1 MPNEKPVPQQIPI
14 EKIHDLPGI
23 PKITMSDKSYGGLV
37 ASVLLDGVKEPVIL
51 RQREDGE
58 YQLVSGYR
66 RRKATELAKLK
77 TMPALVYDMT
87 EKDALEY
94 HKIANLNPDAPIP
107 GKLVEKDS
115 KAPTEKKPIEPV
127 KPDEK
132 KTEPPKVD
140 KATAP
145 AEKKPVEPVP
155 GEKKVEAPKAEKAEA
170 PAEKKP
176 TEPVKPDEKKTE
188 APKVEKTEAT
198 TEKKPTEPVKPDE
211 KKAETP
217 KAEKAETPA
226 EKKPVEPVKPDEKK
240 AEAPKAE
247 KAEAPA
253 DKKPTEP
260 VKPDEKK
267 AEPPKVEKTEA
278 PADKKPAEPVKPDEK
293 KAEAPKVEKTEAPD
307 NKKPAEPVKPAEKKA
322 EPPKAEKP
330 AKAPAA
336 KKKEAE
342 EKPVGKTAIGPTGT
356 AITQLLGEKLNP
368 PTAKDIKALPI
379 PGEGEAFSAVLHPA
393 YLKKAE
399 INTFSVDRNSDDFK
413 ELYKSIER
421 FGVKDPVLAR
431 FNKDGELEILSGQ
444 RRHLIASEL
453 NYPVPTIIQQLDDD
467 DAKILVA
474 DGNLHREHI
483 STYDLSRALRMKADS
498 MKRKAGRKLR
508 GVKGGPETDE
518 LIAKEMGMSTM
529 KLNRLMKLSEAT
541 QQICDLVDDGTIAV
555 SIAYNLAF
563 LQPKH
568 QDTVADLIGINVK
581 VNNENTTNL
590 KKIAARESLTE
601 QKIRDVLEG
610 KYPPKVVE
618 KPKAAEPPAQPAP
631 AMAPAPASIPK
642 SPDMGTPV
650 PGQPSDKVIPFPSA
664 PGQDAA
670 PTVSGQ
676 DAVPSQP
683 AVPGQ
688 SAAPTAPTPPA
699 PAEAAP
705 TAPAAE
711 PPAPAAPGEAP
722 KETQDRENSYE
733 TKIVLRGDRLRKYFP
748 DVSMTPLAIENSIYD
763 ALEERRQRQAREK
776 AKTEIFKGKKEPVK

>member
-1 MPNEKPVPQQIPI
+1 MPNEKPVPQKIPL
-14 EKIHDLPGI
+14 ERIHDLPGI
-23 PKITMSDKSYGGLV
+23 PKVTLPDKSYGGLV
-37 ASVLLDGVKEPVIL
+37 ASILLDGVKEPVIL

-77 TMPALVYDMT
+77 ELPALVYDMS

-107 GKLVEKDS
+107 GKLVEKDG
-115 KAPTEKKPIEPV
+115 KAPADKKPAGQEKKDDAK

-132 KTEPPKVD
+132 K
-140 KATAP
+140 A
-145 AEKKPVEPVP
+145 
-155 GEKKVEAPKAEKAEA
+155 EAPKPENPA
-170 PAEKKP
+170 PAPTGKKPAPAPADKKPAEPEKKDGA
-176 TEPVKPDEKKTE
+176 K
-188 APKVEKTEAT
+188 
-198 TEKKPTEPVKPDE
+198 KPDE

-217 KAEKAETPA
+217 KVEKPALTPADKKPVEPEKKNEAKKPDEKKTEASKAEKPA
-226 EKKPVEPVKPDEKK
+226 PAPADKKPVEPVKKDEAKKTDEKK
-240 AEAPKAE
+240 SEVPKPDKPADKESAMPGNEKDKKAAE
-247 KAEAPA
+247 AEAPA
-253 DKKPTEP
+253 AVDK
-260 VKPDEKK
+260 EK
-267 AEPPKVEKTEA
+267 
-278 PADKKPAEPVKPDEK
+278 
-293 KAEAPKVEKTEAPD
+293 
-307 NKKPAEPVKPAEKKA
+307 
-322 EPPKAEKP
+322 KP
-330 AKAPAA
+330 AKAPAP
-336 KKKEAE
+336 KKED
-342 EKPVGKTAIGPTGT
+342 KPVEKTAVGPTGT
-356 AITQLLGEKLNP
+356 SITKLLGEKLDP
-368 PTAKDIKALPI
+368 PTEKDKKSLPI

-393 YLKKAE
+393 YLKKAD
-399 INTFSVDRNSDDFK
+399 INTFSVDRSSDDFK
-413 ELYKSIER
+413 ELFKSIER

-431 FNKDGELEILSGQ
+431 FNKDGDLEILSGQ

-467 DAKILVA
+467 DARILVA

-555 SIAYNLAF
+555 SIAYNIAF

-568 QDTVADLIGINVK
+568 QDMVADMIGINVK

-590 KKIAARESLTE
+590 KKIAAKESLTE

-618 KPKAAEPPAQPAP
+618 KPKAVEPPAPAAQP
-631 AMAPAPASIPK
+631 MAPAPAAIPK
-642 SPDMGTPV
+642 SPDVGAPV
-650 PGQPSDKVIPFPSA
+650 PGQPADKVIPFPASEAVPPQPVPAA
-664 PGQDAA
+664 PAQPTAAA
-670 PTVSGQ
+670 PTVES
-676 DAVPSQP
+676 AP
-683 AVPGQ
+683 ATQTTPTQANNTPPV
-688 SAAPTAPTPPA
+688 SAAP
-699 PAEAAP
+699 E
-705 TAPAAE
+705 
-711 PPAPAAPGEAP
+711 EAP
-722 KETQDRENSYE
+722 KEAQDRENSYE

-763 ALEERRQRQAREK
+763 ALEERRQRQAKEK
-776 AKTEIFKGKKEPVK
+776 AKAEIFKGKKEPVK